1 MIWNLDRLKWN
12 HQPLLRPYTQQSMK
26 KIGEAR
32 WDEMKWKHHLNC
44 SEATSFIFPPSL
56 TERLFFSS
64 GIFDLQVKPPDFLP
78 KLYLP
83 VVYASGEKKILL
95 VGIDEKKKTISIDM
109 AMSTKTNITEIIEIS
124 VQWRTGFVFPLA
136 PVLKINSTNLKII
149 SFWPSFYFL
158 SHDQSRFHLKII
170 KM

>member
-1 MIWNLDRLKWN
+1 
-12 HQPLLRPYTQQSMK
+12 MK
-26 KIGEAR
+26 C
-32 WDEMKWKHHLNC
+32 KHHLNC

-149 SFWPSFYFL
+149 SF
-158 SHDQSRFHLKII
+158 
-170 KM
+170 